1 MKEEKLEQ
9 LRTVFKNVIK
19 QALRDSPKVWGIYS
33 SPNNYAEEIANNLV
47 YEVKIRINN
56 K

>member
-9 LRTVFKNVIK
+9 LRTVFKKIIEEVVEDAKSGYCGGSHEEQYIK
-19 QALRDSPKVWGIYS
+19 KTIQQLS
-33 SPNNYAEEIANNLV
+33 

>member
-9 LRTVFKNVIK
+9 LRTVFRMIIEKVISNTTTRQEYFRTDDYIQK
-19 QALRDSPKVWGIYS
+19 IVDELI
-33 SPNNYAEEIANNLV
+33 

-56 K
+56 N